1 MSSIEFYRKQAIDM
15 LKEIDNERDLHQIWT
30 IVRRKFAKKEKQ
42 NNECSDHHILPDIP
56 GVGKHPEAAAPGH

>member
-1 MSSIEFYRKQAIDM
+1 MDNIEFYRKQAIDM

-30 IVRRKFAKKEKQ
+30 IVRIKFAKKEKQ
-42 NNECSDHHILPDIP
+42 NNERSDQNILPDTP